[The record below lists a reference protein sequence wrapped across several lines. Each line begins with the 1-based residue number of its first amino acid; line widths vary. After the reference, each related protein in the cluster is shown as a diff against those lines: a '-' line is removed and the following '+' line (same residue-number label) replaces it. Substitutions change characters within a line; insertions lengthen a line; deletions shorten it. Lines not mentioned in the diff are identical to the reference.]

1 MPPRQRYKHDIKTGL
16 ERKERR
22 CVKWTRP
29 AKRGKLVG
37 SFHHD
42 KRPSGFLLTERPL
55 VSEEGDYQID
65 LENKVVLTWVTI
77 GTINRAIE
85 TMDT

>member
-1 MPPRQRYKHDIKTGL
+1 M
-16 ERKERR
+16 
-22 CVKWTRP
+22 
-29 AKRGKLVG
+29 G

-42 KRPSGFLLTERPL
+42 KRPSAFLLTERLL
-55 VSEEGDYQID
+55 VLEEGDYQID